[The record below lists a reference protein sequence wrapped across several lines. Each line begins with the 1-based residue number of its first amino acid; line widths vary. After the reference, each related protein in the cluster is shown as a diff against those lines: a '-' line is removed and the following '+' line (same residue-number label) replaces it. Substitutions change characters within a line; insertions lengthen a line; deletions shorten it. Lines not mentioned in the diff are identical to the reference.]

1 MKKFIIA
8 ILLLPILVTGLLA
21 QQATQATKPQE
32 SKPQAAP
39 TQRQADARFISPAD
53 VNVRLESDV
62 RMFVVMAALNIA
74 GFDYES
80 NSQTLSPA
88 RAKLREDLAGKVPQQ
103 LKEKLAAYYKEHRRA
118 GVDEAVDA
126 SRYAALSFMMTP
138 PPSFSIYE
146 TDSNKVPEDLRP
158 LLTFIPLV
166 QEFYVKCG
174 IKDLAPKY
182 LSVSEA
188 YASLFRRPIGEM
200 IYGVLEYFHLR
211 PETVINMKP
220 LVISSTELGGRVKK
234 ETAVARTRSR
244 QVFIIPD
251 PLSAM
256 GSAFARDDFL
266 NQKDDLLARRVGDDY
281 LVSVGPPSKTANIEA
296 VLNTLIRFVLDPLIE
311 RKLKATIEYK
321 EPILKTVRAVPTSN
335 REFQVS
341 VYQVVRES
349 LARAAE
355 ARLKR
360 LHYPPSLPNVRTQA
374 DDEATYDLAQAYLR
388 GAVLVFHFYEQLE
401 ALEKVGI
408 GIEDFYDQMLATIKF
423 DREEKR
429 ANEFEP
435 IVAKVSLTK
444 KRSGEASGAGT
455 SGDPFIGT
463 TAKKILD
470 SDDLIRQKKF
480 AEARINLE
488 EVLAVEPNNARAL
501 YGMAR
506 VTSQSPS
513 AAEADPKAEENDKIQ
528 AQHDRFQTAIKLYRK
543 AIETASPDTEKWLMQ
558 WSYVLIGRILDFQ
571 EFRQDAINEYE
582 KAIAIGED
590 IPNGAYKEAVE
601 GKQKPYGQKVP

>member
-1 MKKFIIA
+1 MKKLIVA
-8 ILLLPILVTGLLA
+8 ILLSSFLGSWVAA
-21 QQATQATKPQE
+21 QQDPKADKPQDTKPQ
-32 SKPQAAP
+32 PAP
-39 TQRQADARFISPAD
+39 GQRPGDARFIIPAD
-53 VNVRLESDV
+53 VNVHLESDA
-62 RMFVVMAALNIA
+62 RIFVVMAALNIA
-74 GFDYES
+74 GFDYEP
-80 NSQTLSPA
+80 NNQPLSPA
-88 RAKLREDLAGKVPQQ
+88 RAALRKDLEAKVPPQ
-103 LKEKLAAYYKEHRRA
+103 LKEKLSAYYKAHRRQ

-126 SRYAALSFMMTP
+126 SRYAALSFMMTQ

-146 TDSNKVPEDLRP
+146 TDSNKVPPDLRP
-158 LLTFIPLV
+158 LLSFIPLV
-166 QEFYVKCG
+166 QEFYVKSG
-174 IKDLAPKY
+174 IKELAPKY

-220 LVISSTELGGRVKK
+220 LVITSTELGGRVKK

-281 LVSVGPPSKTANIEA
+281 LVSFGPPAKTANIEA

-311 RKLKATIEYK
+311 RKLKTTIEYK
-321 EPILKTVRAVPTSN
+321 DQILKTVRVVPTSSH
-335 REFQVS
+335 EFQVS

-360 LHYPPSLPNVRTQA
+360 LQFPPSLANTRTQA
-374 DDEATYDLAQAYLR
+374 DDDATYELAQAYLR

-401 ALEKVGI
+401 GLEKVGI

-429 ANEFEP
+429 ASEFEP
-435 IVAKVSLTK
+435 IVAKVSLAR
-444 KRSGEASGAGT
+444 KRSGDSPNSST
-455 SGDPFIGT
+455 VGDPFVGT
-463 TAKKILD
+463 VTKKILE

-480 AEARINLE
+480 VEARANLE

-501 YGMAR
+501 YGLAR
-506 VTSQSPS
+506 VTSQSLS
-513 AAEADPKAEENDKIQ
+513 AAEADPKADENDKIQ
-528 AQHDRFQTAIKLYRK
+528 AQHDRFQAAIKLYRK
-543 AIETASPDTEKWLMQ
+543 AIDNASPDSEKWLMQ

-582 KAIAIGED
+582 KAIAIGD
-590 IPNGAYKEAVE
+590 GIQNGAYKEAME